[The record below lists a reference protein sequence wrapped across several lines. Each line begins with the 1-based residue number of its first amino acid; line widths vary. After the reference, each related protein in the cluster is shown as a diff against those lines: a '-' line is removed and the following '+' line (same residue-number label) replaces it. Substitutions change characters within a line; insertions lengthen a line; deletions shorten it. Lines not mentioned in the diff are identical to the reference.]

1 MSPGRIKTF
10 LEETPFQ
17 PFTVHTGDGKSVN
30 VLSREFAFLHPGG
43 RTLLIA
49 VPMRAKAKEEADF
62 KEHHIDVFLITKVT
76 TPADRHK
83 RNGHKRTH

>member
-10 LEETPFQ
+10 LDEQPFQ
-17 PFTVHTGDGKSVN
+17 PFTVHTGDGQSVS

-43 RTLLIA
+43 RTLLVA
-49 VPMRAKAKEEADF
+49 VPRIKNAKDEADY

-76 TPADRHK
+76 TPPNRK
-83 RNGHKRTH
+83 RRNGRSSN